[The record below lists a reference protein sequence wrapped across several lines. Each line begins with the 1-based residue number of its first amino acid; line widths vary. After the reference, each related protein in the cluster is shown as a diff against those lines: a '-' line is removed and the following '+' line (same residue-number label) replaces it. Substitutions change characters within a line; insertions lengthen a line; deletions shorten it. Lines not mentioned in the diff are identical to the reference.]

1 MFIPLPPLV
10 MSACC
15 AHCCRWKA
23 RTNRLL
29 DERIDPQAHQQALD
43 GLASSRSELA
53 TRQEELTRS
62 RAEVSQLNRQLT
74 ESRSEAAAA
83 ATQVHSAV
91 CDDVSLLT
99 LISTCYTVPL
109 MMTS

>member
-1 MFIPLPPLV
+1 ML
-10 MSACC
+10 CR
-15 AHCCRWKA
+15 CCRWKA

-83 ATQVHSAV
+83 ATQVRRWAAV
-91 CDDVSLLT
+91 RADHHFVYDVLYVMIWLLT
-99 LISTCYTVPL
+99 
-109 MMTS
+109 